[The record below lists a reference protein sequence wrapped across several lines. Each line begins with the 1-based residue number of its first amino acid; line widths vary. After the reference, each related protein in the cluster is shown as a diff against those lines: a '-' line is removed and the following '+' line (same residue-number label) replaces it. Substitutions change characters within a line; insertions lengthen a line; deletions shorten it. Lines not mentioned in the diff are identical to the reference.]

1 MDLYDT
7 LIDGI
12 DGDLTVST
20 VMYGLTW
27 TAAELSDGR
36 FGIALRNPTATVQR
50 RFDSLEGLGARDAAQ
65 AVRSWNLEEASE
77 GMAVINA
84 FYNTRERSAGLG
96 AGCGYDKSCTQG
108 MAVEGRKIALI
119 GHLKLQPDALRGAES
134 VYIIEREPKSGD
146 YPDPACEYILPECGI
161 VIITA
166 SAAIN
171 KTLPRLLELSKNAET
186 VVIGPSAPLCPE
198 IMRYG
203 ITRISGM
210 TVRDVPA
217 FKEWMVSESGSP
229 YPYGDV
235 FMI

>member
-7 LIDGI
+7 LINGL
-12 DGDLTVST
+12 DGDLTVSS
-20 VMYGLTW
+20 VMHGLTW

-36 FGIALRNPTATVQR
+36 FGIALRNSAATVQR
-50 RFDSLEGLGARDAAQ
+50 RFDSLQGLGVRSAAQ

-84 FYNTRERSAGLG
+84 FYNTPKRLAELG

-108 MAVEGRKIALI
+108 MTAEGEKIALI
-119 GHLKLQPDALRGAES
+119 GHLKLQPDALRGADS

-171 KTLPRLLELSKNAET
+171 KTLPRLLKLSENAKT

-203 ITRISGM
+203 IARISGM
-210 TVRDVPA
+210 VVRDAAA
-217 FKEWMVSESGSP
+217 FKEWMMSESGSP

>member
-1 MDLYDT
+1 MDIYDT
-7 LIDGI
+7 LINGI
-12 DGDLTVST
+12 DGEPTVSA
-20 VMYGLTW
+20 VIHGLTW

-36 FGIALRNPTATVQR
+36 FGIALRNQAATVHR
-50 RFDSLEGLGARDAAQ
+50 RFGSLEGLGARLAAQ

-84 FYNTRERSAGLG
+84 FYNTPARLAELD

-108 MAVEGRKIALI
+108 MATEGAKIALI
-119 GHLKLQPDALRGAES
+119 GHLKLQPDALKGADK

-161 VIITA
+161 VIMTA

-171 KTLPRLLELSKNAET
+171 KTLPRLLKLSENAKT

-198 IMRYG
+198 ILQHG
-203 ITRISGM
+203 ITRVSGM
-210 TVRDVPA
+210 VVRDIPA
-217 FKEWMVSESGSP
+217 FKEWMMTESGNP